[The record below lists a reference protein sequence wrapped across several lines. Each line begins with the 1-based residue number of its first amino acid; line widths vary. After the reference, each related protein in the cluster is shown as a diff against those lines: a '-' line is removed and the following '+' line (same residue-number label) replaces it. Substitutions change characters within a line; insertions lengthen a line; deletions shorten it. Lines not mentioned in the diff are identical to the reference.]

1 MAWIDDLHD
10 FFGASQLERV
20 SFGKTGIFFFSEHR
34 NQVCIAVLT
43 FHSSFFARFMCRFMT
58 RVVEP
63 DSTLFLSLATLWSV
77 SYFVETTAEVK
88 RNLSCAGD
96 SGKKYVELLIKNRLS
111 EMNSTAK
118 RQRYLETRAILILGI
133 FSSWTFRF
141 NFRRTCGCTN
151 LCKKI
156 EFETLN
162 CSLCTGHFQSVLITK
177 TFSLSYFKT

>member
-1 MAWIDDLHD
+1 MAWLDDLHD

-58 RVVEP
+58 RVVES

-88 RNLSCAGD
+88 RNLNCVGD
-96 SGKKYVELLIKNRLS
+96 SENKYVELLIKKQAFRNEL
-111 EMNSTAK
+111 
-118 RQRYLETRAILILGI
+118 Y
-133 FSSWTFRF
+133 SWTPTIFGNTSHLDTRDILVM
-141 NFRRTCGCTN
+141 NFSIQFPEN
-151 LCKKI
+151 VWMHL
-156 EFETLN
+156 
-162 CSLCTGHFQSVLITK
+162 SLEENRVRNIKLQSLHW
-177 TFSLSYFKT
+177 TFSVRFDHKNFFFVVF